1 MNYSEFE
8 AFIRKKHLPKN
19 VKVKNSWGIYDAYKY
34 IRKNGWYNIGR
45 PLKEHEFYSIVR
57 SINNLLAKEIVAG
70 NTITFQCRMGSLE
83 LRKRKAGVSIKDGK
97 LKNTYPIDWDSTVKL
112 WYEDPEARENKTLI
126 RNEVKEVFYVK
137 YNKHNTNYEN
147 KTFYEFQLNRF
158 IKRALKDSINKG
170 KIDALW

>member
-8 AFIRKKHLPKN
+8 TFIRKKHLPKN

-45 PLKEHEFYSIVR
+45 PLKEHEFYSIIR
-57 SINNLLAKEIVAG
+57 SINNLLAEELKKG
-70 NTITFQCRMGSLE
+70 NTVVFPCRMGSLE
-83 LRKRKAGVSIKDGK
+83 LRKRNAGVSIIDGK

-112 WYEDPEARENKTLI
+112 WYEDAEARENKTLL
-126 RNEVKEVFYVK
+126 RNETKEVYSIK
-137 YNKHNTNYEN
+137 YNKFKVNYKN
-147 KTFYEFQLNRF
+147 KTFYEFQINRF
-158 IKRALKDSINKG
+158 IKRALKDSIIKG